1 MMNSFFRF
9 IFAGLF
15 VSTLEPLFPQFL
27 YASTKFEL
35 TILHNNDIH
44 SKYKNIPRLITL
56 VHQMR
61 QVHPNTLMLNAG
73 DTFQGSLL
81 YNFYKGKLAS
91 HFLNRLQPDAI
102 CLGNHEFDDGIEVLG
117 EFLKRLKVPVVSS
130 NILFDDNELQNFILP
145 SVILERKGFKIGI
158 IGVITPNTA
167 TCAGGGGDAKFLEV
181 LPSVQNQIK
190 ILKDQGSQFIILL
203 SHVGLEED
211 IEIARNVDGI
221 DLIVGGHS
229 HSLLSNCILDA
240 LHYPIVEKSP
250 NGNKVLVITAYKD
263 NEYLGRLSLSFED
276 GALHSWEGD
285 LIPINDD
292 IPEDFEFASDLE
304 SFSKKLPFE
313 QHLIGESNLDLSNE
327 SCREVECNLGS
338 LTADAL
344 YWYAQGLG
352 AIDIALINGGTF
364 RSGISTGGVRSQD
377 LLEVFPFD
385 DLVSIIQ
392 IEGSVLLRFLERTLV
407 SRNPEGDLMHISG
420 GVYEWDDAREEGG
433 KILSFRLNEK
443 EPFDPLKKY
452 IVALPTFVKKKGL
465 LAPYKDV
472 RTYRDQVILRDIMKD
487 HFVRLSPIVKLE
499 TDRIIKRG

>member
-1 MMNSFFRF
+1 MSSFFRF

-15 VSTLEPLFPQFL
+15 VSILGPLFPQSL
-27 YASTKFEL
+27 YATVKFEL

-44 SKYKNIPRLITL
+44 SKYKNIPRLITS
-56 VHQMR
+56 VRQMKT
-61 QVHPNTLMLNAG
+61 VYPNTLMLNAG

-91 HFLNRLQPDAI
+91 HFLNQLQPDAI

-117 EFLKRLKVPVVSS
+117 EFLKSLKVPVVSS
-130 NILFDDNELQNFILP
+130 NIVFDDQKLQNFILP
-145 SVILERKGFKIGI
+145 SLVVERGGVKIGI

-167 TCAGGGGDAKFLEV
+167 TCAGGGGDAKFLDV

-190 ILKDQGSQFIILL
+190 ILKDQGSEIVILL

-211 IEIARNVDGI
+211 IKIAREVDGI

-240 LHYPIVEKSP
+240 LPYPIVENSP
-250 NGNKVLVITAYKD
+250 NGDKVLVVTAYKH
-263 NEYLGRLSLSFED
+263 NEYLGRLSLSFEN

-292 IPEDFEFASDLE
+292 IPEDIEFAADLA
-304 SFSKKLPFE
+304 SFSNKLPFE
-313 QHLIGESNLDLSNE
+313 SSLVGETNLDLSNE
-327 SCREVECNLGS
+327 GCREVECNLGS

-352 AIDIALINGGTF
+352 AVDIALVNGGTF
-364 RSGISTGGVRSQD
+364 RSGISTGAIRSQD
-377 LLEVFPFD
+377 FLEVFPFD
-385 DLVSIIQ
+385 DLVSIIE
-392 IEGSVLLRFLERTLV
+392 IEGSVLLEFLERTLV
-407 SRNPEGDLMHISG
+407 PRNPEGDLMHISG
-420 GVYEWDDAREEGG
+420 GVYEWDDAREEGD

-452 IVALPTFVKKKGL
+452 IVVLPTFVKKKCL

-472 RTYRDQVILRDIMKD
+472 RKHRDHVVIRDIVKD
-487 HFVRLSPIVKLE
+487 YAVRLSPIVKLG
-499 TDRIIKRG
+499 TGRIIKRG